1 MLLQIIL
8 ANMEVIRKCLKN
20 INDAYHNN
28 HSVAMKH
35 TLNRTFRVNMLI
47 NMSHI
52 ALVWMKSK
60 K

>member
-1 MLLQIIL
+1 MLFQIIL
-8 ANMEVIRKCLKN
+8 ANMEVIRKYLKN

-35 TLNRTFRVNMLI
+35 TLNRTFHVNMLI

-52 ALVWMKSK
+52 ALD
-60 K
+60 